1 MHLSAYRG
9 YWNAVRQWRPGAYA
23 QDGLRL
29 FGWLALRAAAQ
40 AAAVLLLARWLGA
53 SGYGEFVAALAVA
66 GFFTPLAGLG
76 LGAVLLV
83 RGARAPEQ
91 MPALQA
97 QAARLWAI
105 SSVAFSLVATAAM
118 SLSLPSPQPLWALA
132 ALAFAEVAATSWVE
146 LVARSKQARHQA
158 HAFGAIQ
165 AGLPLARLAA
175 LALALPWVPASPVA
189 WMLIYAAA
197 SLIYAVAL
205 GISCTGSLH
214 PQVEKTPA
222 ELTSTLVREG
232 APFVVG
238 AASLRI
244 QAEFNKPVLAHLD
257 YTQTGTLGVA
267 QRVVD
272 LVTLPLTALQEALW
286 PRVFGAD
293 RPTTRILRTG
303 LLLVLFGLGAGTCVL
318 IVAPLMP
325 PLLGSGYTQTAAIL
339 MWLAPLPTVQL
350 TRSLARAALLALGY
364 SGALVGIQ
372 LASTLAGVLLTLWL
386 IPSYAIRGA
395 VWAIYGTEI
404 INILLQAIML
414 SMLLRAR
421 NERQI

>member
-1 MHLSAYRG
+1 LRIPIDSFRTI
-9 YWNAVRQWRPGAYA
+9 RRWRPGAYA
-23 QDGLRL
+23 RDGLHI
-29 FGWLALRAAAQ
+29 FGWLLLRAAAQ
-40 AAAVLLLARWLGA
+40 AATVLLLARWLGA

-91 MPALQA
+91 LPALQA

-132 ALAFAEVAATSWVE
+132 ALAFAEVAAASWVE
-146 LVARSKQARHQA
+146 LVARSMQARHQA

-165 AGLPLARLAA
+165 AGLPLTRLAA
-175 LALALPWVPASPVA
+175 LALSLPWLPASAAA

-205 GISCTGSLH
+205 GISCAGSSRF
-214 PQVEKTPA
+214 QAEKPPSKP
-222 ELTSTLVREG
+222 TSALLREG

-238 AASLRI
+238 ATSLRM

-257 YTQTGTLGVA
+257 YTQTGALGVA

-272 LVTLPLTALQEALW
+272 FVTLPLAALQEALW
-286 PRVFGAD
+286 PRVFASERPGSRLLQTGA
-293 RPTTRILRTG
+293 
-303 LLLVLFGLGAGTCVL
+303 LLVALGLISGAALALAAPLLPWLFG
-318 IVAPLMP
+318 PDF
-325 PLLGSGYTQTAAIL
+325 TAASQTL
-339 MWLAPLPTVQL
+339 GWLALLPAVQL
-350 TRSLARAALLALGY
+350 TRNLGNAWLIARGKSHYLTAVYVTSA
-364 SGALVGIQ
+364 
-372 LASTLAGVLLTLWL
+372 LAGVLLAL
-386 IPSYAIRGA
+386 ILVPRWGLSGA
-395 VWAIYGTEI
+395 VWGMYGSEVAALVI
-404 INILLQAIML
+404 QMIL
-414 SMLLRAR
+414 SKR
-421 NERQI
+421 NQEKKDERSE